1 MLEHQRSSQRKDRL
15 MKHLDCN
22 TKSLLTK
29 GLILTLT
36 LLLSVAAYTVATE
49 INRAWAE
56 NITTKAWVLSSTYVN
71 IRMGAS
77 KKAPIVGQLDPGD
90 DLEIDG
96 KVDGWFAHIVAPVD
110 GWIHS
115 GYLTFSKPKK
125 VNKTYT
131 VTAKKR
137 LMCRRWIDGPKV
149 AEKPYLINGSEVKVL
164 WISSEWA
171 CTNRGYLKSE
181 WLEENAE

>member
-29 GLILTLT
+29 GLILTLA
-36 LLLSVAAYTVATE
+36 LVLSVVAYAVATE
-49 INRAWAE
+49 INRARAE
-56 NITTKAWVLSSTYVN
+56 SVTTKAWVLSSTYVN

-115 GYLTFSKPKK
+115 GYLTFSKPKQ
-125 VNKTYT
+125 VNQTYT

>member
-1 MLEHQRSSQRKDRL
+1 MNRNQYT
-15 MKHLDCN
+15 
-22 TKSLLTK
+22 TKNIFSK
-29 GLILTLT
+29 ALIIILALV
-36 LLLSVAAYTVATE
+36 LSVAAYTVATE
-49 INRAWAE
+49 INRARAE
-56 NITTKAWVLSSTYVN
+56 NVTTKAWVLSSTYVN

-115 GYLTFSKPKK
+115 GYLTFSKPTH
-125 VNKTYT
+125 VNNTYT